1 MIVAKK
7 VKLIPQRL
15 EILHIM
21 NNYDEVINFVMK
33 LKKEFPKVIFIVA
46 NGGFYN
52 VYGKDAIIVGYIQS
66 YKVNNI
72 QVNINDKIQEV
83 PKTGFPAKTLN
94 EVIEVLNKK
103 RLSYIIK
110 RVSSTSILECE
121 KKIYNNA
128 NYDRLYETGKKYI
141 DIKQNIQKANRI
153 MNAHFKDEGFPEAL
167 ERILKELEKFKKNE
181 KNDFYNSA

>member
-1 MIVAKK
+1 
-7 VKLIPQRL
+7 
-15 EILHIM
+15 M

-52 VYGKDAIIVGYIQS
+52 VYGKDAIIVGYIRS

-83 PKTGFPAKTLN
+83 PKTGFPAKALN

-110 RVSSTSILECE
+110 RVSNTSILECE

-128 NYDRLYETGKKYI
+128 NYDRLYETGKKYLG
-141 DIKQNIQKANRI
+141 IKQNIQQVNKI
-153 MNAHFKDEGFPEAL
+153 MNEHFKDEGFSEVL
-167 ERILKELEKFKKNE
+167 EEILKKLEKFKK
-181 KNDFYNSA
+181 KDFL